1 MLKWALILLLISLLA
16 GAVGLTPVARVAAA
30 ISKVLFA
37 IFFIGL
43 ILAVLV
49 IAFGLMAGSAL
60 F

>member
-1 MLKWALILLLISLLA
+1 MLKWALIFLVISLIA
-16 GAVGLTPVARVAAA
+16 GAVGLTPVARGAAA

-43 ILAVLV
+43 IIVVLV
-49 IAFGLMAGSAL
+49 IVLGLMAGQAL

>member
-16 GAVGLTPVARVAAA
+16 GAVGLTPVARGAAA

>member
-1 MLKWALILLLISLLA
+1 MLKWALIFLVISLIA
-16 GAVGLTPVARVAAA
+16 GAVGLTPVARGAAA

-43 ILAVLV
+43 ILVVLAIV
-49 IAFGLMAGSAL
+49 FGLMAGEAL

>member
-16 GAVGLTPVARVAAA
+16 GAVGLTPVARGAAA

-43 ILAVLV
+43 ILVVLV
-49 IAFGLMAGSAL
+49 TAFGLMAGSAL

>member
-16 GAVGLTPVARVAAA
+16 GAVGLTPVARGAAA

-43 ILAVLV
+43 ILVVLV

>member
-1 MLKWALILLLISLLA
+1 MLKWALIFLAISLLA
-16 GAVGLTPVARVAAA
+16 GAVGLTPVARGAAA

-43 ILAVLV
+43 ILVVLAIV
-49 IAFGLMAGSAL
+49 FGLMAGQAL